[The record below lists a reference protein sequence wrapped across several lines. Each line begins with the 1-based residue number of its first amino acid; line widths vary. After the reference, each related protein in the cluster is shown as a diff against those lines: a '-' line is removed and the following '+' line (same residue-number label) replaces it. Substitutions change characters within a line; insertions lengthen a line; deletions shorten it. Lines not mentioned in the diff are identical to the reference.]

1 MVEIK
6 AFPGLRY
13 DPQRFPDLAAVLC
26 PPYDVISPE
35 ADLEYRRSSDHNI
48 IHLEIPRPD
57 PQDVPRETGD
67 GDKYARAAATLDRW
81 LKEGVLLPE
90 EPPAIYLHRHHFHH
104 RGKRFNRRGLMAA
117 VRLEE
122 WEKRVVI
129 PHEATGTSAKDDRLR
144 LIRATRANISPIL
157 AFYDDPGGQI
167 SSLLEQKERERPT
180 AFALERQGEGHEL
193 WAITDPHLIRGIA
206 EGLGPQPLYIADGH
220 HRYETAL
227 NFRNEQRG
235 TGTTGDDASNF
246 VLMTLV
252 DARDPGLVVL
262 PVHRLVRGIPPDVL
276 KGFKE
281 WLGTLFEIE
290 TYPLADPDPGED
302 FESFCAGKMARG
314 GPDPVLGLLGLE
326 AGAFFVLKG
335 RRKASARMM
344 PRGGSAIYRRQDVC
358 LLQHLVVENMLGSPR
373 EGVDLAY
380 THSAQDAQDRL
391 WAGEYQL
398 AFLLSPMDV
407 SVIKQ
412 VADGGERLPGKST
425 YFYPKLPT
433 GLALHRLVGEQ

>member
-35 ADLEYRRSSDHNI
+35 AEPEYRRKSDRNI
-48 IHLEIPRPD
+48 IHLEIPRGE
-57 PQDVPRETGD
+57 PRKTGS
-67 GDKYARAAATLDRW
+67 GDKYARAGATLDRW
-81 LKEGVLLPE
+81 LEEGVLLPE

-104 RGKRFNRRGLMAA
+104 RGQMFTRRGLMAA

-122 WEKRVVI
+122 WEKRVVF
-129 PHEATGTSAKDDRLR
+129 PHEGTLASAKDDRLK
-144 LIRATRANISPIL
+144 LIKASRANISPVL
-157 AFYDDPGGQI
+157 ALYDDPQGQVNP
-167 SSLLEQKERERPT
+167 LLEQKERERPT
-180 AFALERQGEGHEL
+180 AIAMESQGEGHEL
-193 WAITDPHLIRGIA
+193 WAITEPPIIQRIV
-206 EGLGPQPLYIADGH
+206 EGLKPQPLYIADGH

-235 TGTTGDDASNF
+235 AGATGNGASNF

-252 DARDPGLVVL
+252 DTRDPGLLVL

-276 KGFKE
+276 EGFKE
-281 WLGTLFEIE
+281 WLGALFEIE
-290 TYPLADPDPGED
+290 TYPLVDPDPGED
-302 FESFCAGKMARG
+302 FESFCAGKMSKS
-314 GPDPVLGLLGLE
+314 GPDPVVGLLGLE
-326 AGAFFVLKG
+326 AGALFVLKG
-335 RRKASARMM
+335 RRKTSARMM
-344 PRGGSAIYRRQDVC
+344 PLGGSAIYRQQGVC
-358 LLQHLVVENMLGSPR
+358 LLQHQVVENVLGSPR

-407 SVIKQ
+407 SVIKHI
-412 VADGGERLPGKST
+412 ADGGERLPGKST

-433 GLALHRLVGEQ
+433 GLAIHRLVGKL